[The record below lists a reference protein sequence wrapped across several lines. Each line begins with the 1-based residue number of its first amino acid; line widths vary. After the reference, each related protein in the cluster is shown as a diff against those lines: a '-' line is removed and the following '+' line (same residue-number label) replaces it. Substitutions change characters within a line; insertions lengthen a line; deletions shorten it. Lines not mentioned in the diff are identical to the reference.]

1 MKLSKERAA
10 AVKNFLVTNG
20 VAADRLTS
28 EGFGDT
34 QPADNNTTSKGRTNN
49 RRVEVKYVK

>member
-1 MKLSKERAA
+1 MVLSNQRAE
-10 AVKNFLVTNG
+10 AVKNYLVTNG

-28 EGFGDT
+28 NGFGDT
-34 QPADNNTTSKGRTNN
+34 QPVDDNNTPKGRTNN